1 MLRGGQ
7 FFGEL
12 GKAGGRYFYVG
23 CETAHAAFG
32 HLIKK
37 SGELIKLF
45 LRNRVELMI
54 VAAGTEEAHAKPHLG
69 GSGHAVDDV
78 LGAVFLVD
86 NTALNGDGVVAIE
99 TGGDALLQRG
109 VGEQIAGQLFDGEL
123 VEGEVAVVGVD
134 NPITPRPHV
143 AVGVVL
149 VTVGVGIAGGI
160 EPIARHMFAVA
171 RRGEEAVD
179 GFLECLGR
187 FVGEEGV
194 EFGKGWG
201 QSD

>member
-7 FFGEL
+7 LFGEFC
-12 GKAGGRYFYVG
+12 KAGGRYFYVG

-45 LRNRVELMI
+45 LRNRVEFMI

-69 GSGHAVDDV
+69 GSGHTVDDV

-86 NTALNGDGVVAIE
+86 NAALNGDGVVTIE
-99 TGGDALLQRG
+99 AGGDALLQRG

-143 AVGVVL
+143 AVSVVL
-149 VTVGVGIAGGI
+149 IAVGIGVTCRI
-160 EPIARHMFAVA
+160 KPIACHMFAVA
-171 RRGEEAVD
+171 G
-179 GFLECLGR
+179 
-187 FVGEEGV
+187 
-194 EFGKGWG
+194 
-201 QSD
+201 